1 MGSDTDSRGRVGV
14 VHGEAQPWNWPELTA
29 RVKIEQMPYLGSPH
43 IEENS
48 SGATR
53 PWKLRPLRS
62 VLRDKDHGWGPLLW
76 VLYLGFFFVQP
87 VVDHVSLKHWLFD
100 GVGAAIFL
108 VLYWGMFL
116 LERPRVLVHVG
127 GMVLLGVTFFP
138 LNGGACTFFI
148 FAAAMV
154 PYLVDT
160 QMRAI
165 AGLGIIAGIGAIEGF
180 LLHASGWTL
189 FYAAIFPLLI
199 GAGNVFFAERN
210 RMNRK
215 LRTANEEIENL
226 AKVAERERIARDLH
240 DVLGHTL
247 SVITLKSEL
256 AGKLIDRDPQRAGKE
271 IREVEQISRQALSD
285 VRDAIR
291 GYRSQGLVAE
301 LAQAKTTLETAGLA
315 VQCDAAT
322 TMKLPAVHESVLS
335 LAVRE
340 AVTNVVRHAQAHT
353 CRMRLEQ
360 QNGSCRLEIHDD
372 GCGTSNGEG
381 NGLRGMRERVEMLGG
396 TLNRTTE
403 AGTTLSITL
412 PLREGAPKR
421 EGLQN

>member
-1 MGSDTDSRGRVGV
+1 
-14 VHGEAQPWNWPELTA
+14 
-29 RVKIEQMPYLGSPH
+29 MPFLGSREFDKDSAPG
-43 IEENS
+43 S
-48 SGATR
+48 WSL
-53 PWKLRPLRS
+53 KLRPLRS
-62 VLRDKDHGWGPLLW
+62 VLRDRDHGWGPLLW
-76 VLYLGFFFVQP
+76 VLYLGFFFVEP
-87 VVDHVSLKHWLFD
+87 VVEHVSRRAWLFD
-100 GVGAAIFL
+100 LLGAGIFL
-108 VLYWGMFL
+108 VLYWGIFL
-116 LERPRVLVHVG
+116 LERPWPFLHVG
-127 GMVLLGVTFFP
+127 GMVLLGVLFLP
-138 LNGGACTFFI
+138 YNPGGCTFFI

-154 PYLVDT
+154 PFLVDT
-160 QMRAI
+160 QRRAI
-165 AGLGIIAGIGAIEGF
+165 AGLGIIAAIGALEGV
-180 LLHASGWTL
+180 LLHVSGWEL
-189 FYAAIFPLLI
+189 FWASAFPMFI

-210 RMNRK
+210 RMNRQ
-215 LRTANEEIENL
+215 LRKANEEIENL

-256 AGKLIDRDPQRAGKE
+256 AGKLVDRDPQRAGKE

-301 LAQAKTTLETAGLA
+301 LAQAKTTLETAGLT

-322 TMKLPAVHESVLS
+322 TVKIPAVQESVLS

-340 AVTNVVRHAQAHT
+340 AVTNVVRHAHART

-360 QNGSCRLEIHDD
+360 QNGTCRLEIQDD
-372 GCGTSNGEG
+372 GCGASTGEG

-396 TLNRTTE
+396 TLQRNTE
-403 AGTTLSITL
+403 AGTTLTITL
-412 PLREGAPKR
+412 PLKEVTAKR

>member
-1 MGSDTDSRGRVGV
+1 
-14 VHGEAQPWNWPELTA
+14 
-29 RVKIEQMPYLGSPH
+29 MPFLGSRQF
-43 IEENS
+43 EEAS
-48 SGATR
+48 SAGL
-53 PWKLRPLRS
+53 WSLKLRPLRS
-62 VLRDKDHGWGPLLW
+62 VLQDRDHGWGPLLW

-87 VVDHVSLKHWLFD
+87 VFDHVGRKQWAFD
-100 GVGAAIFL
+100 VLGAAIFL
-108 VLYWGMFL
+108 VLYWGIFL
-116 LERPRVLVHVG
+116 LERPLPFLHVG
-127 GMVLLGVTFFP
+127 GMVLLGVLYLP
-138 LNGGACTFFI
+138 YNAGGCTFFI

-154 PYLVDT
+154 PFLVDT
-160 QMRAI
+160 QGRAI
-165 AGLGIIAGIGAIEGF
+165 AGLGAIAAIAAIEGF
-180 LLHASGWTL
+180 LLHMSAGEL
-189 FYAAIFPLLI
+189 FWAAVFPVFI

-215 LRTANEEIENL
+215 LRKANEEIENL

-271 IREVEQISRQALSD
+271 IREVEQISRQALTD

-301 LAQAKTTLETAGLA
+301 LAQAKATLETAGLT

-322 TMKLPAVHESVLS
+322 TVKLPAVQESVLS

-340 AVTNVVRHAQAHT
+340 AVTNVVRHAQART

-360 QNGSCRLEIHDD
+360 QNGSCRLEIQDD
-372 GCGTSNGEG
+372 GCGASNGEG
-381 NGLRGMRERVEMLGG
+381 DGLRGMRERVEMLGG
-396 TLNRTTE
+396 RLDRTTE
-403 AGTTLSITL
+403 AGTTLTITL
-412 PLREGAPKR
+412 PLKEVASKHEGI
-421 EGLQN
+421 LN